1 MEQSPVDQFNQASG
15 GTRKWFGIGLLFL
28 SVLGFTASILAANR
42 ALKDGID
49 VHTINA
55 LRYSMTIVLLFL
67 FQKIRGKQLKLPKR
81 ERYTGMAL
89 GIAVF
94 MTGVGYLSATKY
106 LPISLAVL
114 IFYTAPFFV
123 AIISRFTENEPITII
138 RLIAIVIA
146 FIGIALA
153 LGIQTEATLNWQGV
167 AFALLAAFG
176 YTGLVSVSSLTMKTV
191 NPQAVNFHCLA
202 SGSVLFV
209 VFLLFT
215 GGAETTI
222 SQSSWL
228 KLGFSSISL
237 TVGFMT
243 FFTGL
248 EIVGPVKTSMLMNM
262 EPILTIILATIMLGE
277 RLSPVQW
284 IGAGLVVVGI
294 LLITG
299 RFKKENN

>member
-1 MEQSPVDQFNQASG
+1 MEQRPVDQFNQTSG
-15 GTRKWFGIGLLFL
+15 GTRKWFGIGLLIL
-28 SVLGFTASILAANR
+28 SVLGFTTSILTANR

-49 VHTINA
+49 THTINA
-55 LRYSMTIVLLFL
+55 LRYSMAIVLLFL

-89 GIAVF
+89 GISVF

-114 IFYTAPFFV
+114 IFYTAPFFI
-123 AIISRFTENEPITII
+123 AIISRFTENEPIIII
-138 RLIAIVIA
+138 RLVAIVIA

-153 LGIQTEATLNWQGV
+153 LGIQTEATLNLQGV

-176 YTGLVSVSSLTMKTV
+176 YTGL
-191 NPQAVNFHCLA
+191 
-202 SGSVLFV
+202 
-209 VFLLFT
+209 
-215 GGAETTI
+215 
-222 SQSSWL
+222 
-228 KLGFSSISL
+228 
-237 TVGFMT
+237 
-243 FFTGL
+243 
-248 EIVGPVKTSMLMNM
+248 EIVGPVKTSMLMNT

-277 RLSPVQW
+277 RLSSVQW

-294 LLITG
+294 ILITG

>member
-1 MEQSPVDQFNQASG
+1 MEQRPVDQFNQTSG
-15 GTRKWFGIGLLFL
+15 GTRKWFGIGLLIL
-28 SVLGFTASILAANR
+28 SVLGFTTSILTANR

-49 VHTINA
+49 THTINA
-55 LRYSMTIVLLFL
+55 LRYSMAIVLLFL

-89 GIAVF
+89 GISVF

-114 IFYTAPFFV
+114 IFYTA
-123 AIISRFTENEPITII
+123 NEPIIII
-138 RLIAIVIA
+138 RLVAIVIA

-153 LGIQTEATLNWQGV
+153 LGIQTEATLNLQGV

-176 YTGLVSVSSLTMKTV
+176 YTGL
-191 NPQAVNFHCLA
+191 
-202 SGSVLFV
+202 
-209 VFLLFT
+209 
-215 GGAETTI
+215 
-222 SQSSWL
+222 
-228 KLGFSSISL
+228 
-237 TVGFMT
+237 
-243 FFTGL
+243 
-248 EIVGPVKTSMLMNM
+248 EIVGPVKTSMLMNT

-277 RLSPVQW
+277 RLSSVQW

-294 LLITG
+294 ILITG

>member
-1 MEQSPVDQFNQASG
+1 MEQRPVDQFNQTSG
-15 GTRKWFGIGLLFL
+15 GTLKWFGIGLLLL
-28 SVLGFTASILAANR
+28 SVLGFTNSILAANR

-55 LRYSMTIVLLFL
+55 LRYSMTIALLFL
-67 FQKIRGKQLKLPKR
+67 FQKIRGKQLKLPRR
-81 ERYTGMAL
+81 ERYMGMAL
-89 GIAVF
+89 GISVF

-114 IFYTAPFFV
+114 IFYTAPFIV
-123 AIISRFTENEPITII
+123 AIVSRFTENEPITII
-138 RLIAIVIA
+138 RLVAIVIA

-153 LGIQTEATLNWQGV
+153 LGIQTETTLNWQGV

-176 YTGLVSVSSLTMKTV
+176 YASLVCVSSLTMKTV

-202 SGSVLFV
+202 SGTVLFV

-215 GGAETTI
+215 GGPETTI

-228 KLGFSSISL
+228 KLGFSSLAL

-248 EIVGPVKTSMLMNM
+248 EIVGPVKTSMLMNT
-262 EPILTIILATIMLGE
+262 EPILTIILAAILLGE

-294 LLITG
+294 ILITG

>member
-1 MEQSPVDQFNQASG
+1 MEQSPVDQFNRASG

-28 SVLGFTASILAANR
+28 SVLGFTTSILAANR

-67 FQKIRGKQLKLPKR
+67 FQKIRRKQLKLPKR
-81 ERYTGMAL
+81 ERYTSMAL
-89 GIAVF
+89 GISVF

-167 AFALLAAFG
+167 AFGLLAAFG

-228 KLGFSSISL
+228 KLGFSSLSL

-294 LLITG
+294 ILITG
-299 RFKKENN
+299 RIKKENN

>member
-1 MEQSPVDQFNQASG
+1 MEQRPVDQFNQASG
-15 GTRKWFGIGLLFL
+15 GKRKWFGIGLLLL
-28 SVLGFTASILAANR
+28 SVLGFTTSILAANR

-67 FQKIRGKQLKLPKR
+67 FQKIRGKQLILLKR

-89 GIAVF
+89 GISVF

-123 AIISRFTENEPITII
+123 AIISRFTENEPITIS
-138 RLIAIVIA
+138 RLVAIVIA

-153 LGIQTEATLNWQGV
+153 LGIQTETTLNWQGV

-176 YTGLVSVSSLTMKTV
+176 YAGLVCVSSLTMKTV
-191 NPQAVNFHCLA
+191 NPQAVNFHCLV
-202 SGSVLFV
+202 SGTVLFV

-215 GGAETTI
+215 GGPETAI

-228 KLGFSSISL
+228 KLGFSSLSL

-248 EIVGPVKTSMLMNM
+248 EIVGPVKTSMLMNT

-277 RLSPVQW
+277 RLSSVQW

-294 LLITG
+294 ILITG
-299 RFKKENN
+299 KFKKENN